1 MIMTKVNSKKIDF
14 LRVNSETKN
23 LKKVRNFIK
32 QYSIENGFDE
42 QSADEIV
49 IAVDEACTNIIKHG
63 LKYNKEEKLEI
74 RVYIES
80 NYFAIDIVDNS
91 PSFDLRDFKN
101 IELDSHLSEY
111 KNNGLGI
118 FMIKS
123 YVDLIE
129 YKRYENGSVKNTL
142 TLKKHLPT

>member
-1 MIMTKVNSKKIDF
+1 MIMTKVNSKNITSIKI
-14 LRVNSETKN
+14 NSDTKN
-23 LKKVRNFIK
+23 LKKVRNFIR
-32 QYSIENGFDE
+32 QNSLENGFE
-42 QSADEIV
+42 EKSADEIV

-63 LKYNKEEKLEI
+63 LNYNENEKLEI
-74 RVYIES
+74 KVYIES

>member
-1 MIMTKVNSKKIDF
+1 MTKVNSKNIDF
-14 LRVNSETKN
+14 LRINSETKN

-32 QYSIENGFDE
+32 HYSLENGFE
-42 QSADEIV
+42 EKSADEIV

-63 LKYNKEEKLEI
+63 LNYNKKEKLEI